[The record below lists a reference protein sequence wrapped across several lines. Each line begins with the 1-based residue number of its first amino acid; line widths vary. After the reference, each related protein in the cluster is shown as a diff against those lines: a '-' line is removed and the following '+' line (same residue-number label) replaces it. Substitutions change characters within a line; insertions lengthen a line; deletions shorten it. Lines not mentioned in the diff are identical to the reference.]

1 MMPLP
6 DGFVLH
12 KLMLAYMV
20 EEHERARC
28 ETLVRSLTAA
38 CGVPPQAAAAAISKC
53 SRKGSDGTKLALQ
66 INEFMAD
73 I

>member
-1 MMPLP
+1 ML
-6 DGFVLH
+6 
-12 KLMLAYMV
+12 LAYMV

-38 CGVPPQAAAAAISKC
+38 CGVPPTAAAAAVTRC
-53 SRKGSDGTKLALQ
+53 SSKGSDGKKLTLQ
-66 INEFMAD
+66 IDEYMAD